1 MTSRRRLR
9 WPLLAALVL
18 AATPARAEDAAALLA
33 RAPALALDGPVSPIT
48 APLAVGGAGWG
59 PFTRL
64 CVRRTMLAPD
74 GGEVPVNQPSC
85 LEVAEARDVG
95 TAWHLTFTTGP
106 LQNGLGVSFTLT
118 RDAAGQIGP
127 AEFRVPDGLPAP
139 PPEMAGPLRVL
150 FRAMIRAH
158 ALEAFRITPG
168 EPFVMDLPLSEVE
181 QRLRVEGGGFRCT
194 AEGTGTL
201 AGRPVVQAECALR
214 AEGEL
219 RPGQG
224 LEMLAAGRFAIDLA
238 TGLVLQHG
246 YASVTTAAP
255 NPGRAAPPMVL
266 RGHSRQSLD

>member
-18 AATPARAEDAAALLA
+18 AAIPARAEDAAALLA
-33 RAPALALDGPVSPIT
+33 RAPPLALDGPLSPIT
-48 APLAVGGAGWG
+48 VPLAVGGAGWG

-64 CVRRTMLAPD
+64 CVRRMMLAPD
-74 GGEVPVNQPSC
+74 GREVPVNQPSC
-85 LEVAEARDVG
+85 LEVTEARQQG
-95 TAWHLTFTTGP
+95 AAWHLTFTTGP

-127 AEFRVPDGLPAP
+127 AEFRVPDGLPRP

-150 FRAMIRAH
+150 FRAMVRAH
-158 ALEAFRITPG
+158 ALEPFRIIPG

-181 QRLRVEGGGFRCT
+181 QRLRVDGGGFRCT
-194 AEGTGTL
+194 AEGTG
-201 AGRPVVQAECALR
+201 AVGGRPVVQAQCALR

-224 LEMLAAGRFAIDLA
+224 LAMEAAGRFAIDIA
-238 TGLVLQHG
+238 TGLVLRHG
-246 YASVTTAAP
+246 YATITTAAP
-255 NPGRAAPPMVL
+255 DPASPAPPMVL